1 MKGINTRKTWQM
13 VFSFAWFLAV
23 AAVGRAYAGNYYT
36 YQDANGNLVI
46 SNNAPP
52 PGRKIIKTQTLSEV
66 TDQQIE
72 ESRAREAAAGFD
84 NRLSSL
90 EQTIGELSE
99 RLGAQRPA
107 ADNLQQDYGDAGVV
121 VSVTNGIITK
131 RLHRPMK
138 RPTNFKP
145 GLPNRESRPGVPAPP
160 QPRLGARTG

>member
-1 MKGINTRKTWQM
+1 M

-23 AAVGRAYAGNYYT
+23 AAAGWAYAGDYYT

-46 SNNAPP
+46 SNTAPP

-84 NRLSSL
+84 SRLSSL
-90 EQTIGELSE
+90 EQTIDELTE
-99 RLGAQRPA
+99 RLRAQRPA
-107 ADNLQQDYGDAGVV
+107 ADNFQQDYGDGGTV
-121 VSVTNGIITK
+121 VSVTNGIVTR

-138 RPTNFKP
+138 RPTDVKP

-160 QPRLGARTG
+160 QPRAGARTG